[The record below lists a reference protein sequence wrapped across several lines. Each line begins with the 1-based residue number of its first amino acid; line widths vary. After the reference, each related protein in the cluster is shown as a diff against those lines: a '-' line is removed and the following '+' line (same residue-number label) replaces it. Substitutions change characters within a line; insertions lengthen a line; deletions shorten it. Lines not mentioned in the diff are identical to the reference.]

1 MAGKKSVYENA
12 HAESIWA
19 TIKRQMLE
27 KGGVIACKM
36 LKQSCLTTLKPII
49 IVSEGTHLW
58 ATKVQKNLKK
68 SLIKINF

>member
-19 TIKRQMLE
+19 TIKREMLE
-27 KGGVIACKM
+27 KGGEVIACKM
-36 LKQSCLTTLKPII
+36 LNTLKPII